1 MQRRFRLFIRS
12 GMYGT
17 MRPWLTLA
25 NHTNTIR
32 RMEQCQEDAPTR
44 TRARGRSDKD
54 ASEKEILIAGAIPIA
69 AAILVTGFL
78 HRAQLRNML
87 IIIMAAALRLLRKII
102 YDAAQ
107 SWSEVKNKA
116 DDG

>member
-1 MQRRFRLFIRS
+1 LH
-12 GMYGT
+12 YGPKK
-17 MRPWLTLA
+17 R
-25 NHTNTIR
+25 
-32 RMEQCQEDAPTR
+32 
-44 TRARGRSDKD
+44 KD
-54 ASEKEILIAGAIPIA
+54 TDS

-78 HRAQLRNML
+78 HSAQLRSML

-107 SWSEVKNKA
+107 FWSEVKNKA

>member
-1 MQRRFRLFIRS
+1 MAKCGHGSHSQI
-12 GMYGT
+12 
-17 MRPWLTLA
+17 
-25 NHTNTIR
+25 
-32 RMEQCQEDAPTR
+32 TR
-44 TRARGRSDKD
+44 TRFDEWSSARRTLRKD
-54 ASEKEILIAGAIPIA
+54 ASENEILIAGAIPIA